1 MDPMTWIILVLCVG
15 LGIGLLLLA
24 SKNKGLTSLLQQA
37 NEHSEGLSREIRSL
51 EKAKA
56 DLDGDLKQE
65 QQQNETLKKTKA
77 EALWILYLL
86 RLSLIA
92 SLLRLS
98 QEQTRFMRLDKSY
111 RELEK
116 VHADLSRRYRDTVE
130 AHNKTAKEYSKF
142 RNEVQ
147 SKAQRRV
154 ATKAGSAALSL
165 IPGFGLLDLL
175 INLGE
180 ILEAI
185 TDTDE
190 IVEAIEERLR
200 AAQGFAESLN
210 DIGQGDFDASLP
222 DLHLPDL
229 GIDAANPSAVSEES
243 VRRTVQSLEQ
253 HLPEMLKTPEWNWDQ
268 IDTLTGD
275 VMQGTAVS
283 LELTPGECSEA
294 GEAAFAKL
302 QAFVTEAYDYR
313 KTHPSP
319 NEESSVDSTDSLP
332 PNE

>member
-15 LGIGLLLLA
+15 LGIGLLFLA
-24 SKNKGLTSLLQQA
+24 SKNKD
-37 NEHSEGLSREIRSL
+37 LSREVRSL

-98 QEQTRFMRLDKSY
+98 QEETRFMRLDKSY
-111 RELEK
+111 RELEQ
-116 VHADLSRRYRDTVE
+116 VHADLSKRYRDTVE
-130 AHNKTAKEYSKF
+130 EYNTTAKEYSKF
-142 RNEVQ
+142 RHEVQ
-147 SKAQRRV
+147 SKAQRKVVTRV
-154 ATKAGSAALSL
+154 GSAALSL
-165 IPGFGLLDLL
+165 IPGLGLFDLL
-175 INLGE
+175 ISIGE

-190 IVEAIEERLR
+190 IVEAIEEGLR
-200 AAQGFAESLN
+200 AAQDFAESL
-210 DIGQGDFDASLP
+210 DVIGQGDFDASSP

-243 VRRTVQSLEQ
+243 VRKTVQSLEQ
-253 HLPEMLKTPEWNWDQ
+253 HLPEMSKTPEWNWDQ
-268 IDTLTGD
+268 IDALTGE

-283 LELTPGECSEA
+283 LELTPEERSEA
-294 GEAAFAKL
+294 VEAAFAKL
-302 QAFVTEAYDYR
+302 KAFVTEAYDYR

-319 NEESSVDSTDSLP
+319 NEEASVDSTDPLP